1 MTTCASPFENNVVF
15 IEDDDLEEVI
25 ENSRNVRTKLTSW
38 LEINSTSLDVRNYAY
53 IEFPEDFTWHAN
65 GKCCN
70 TRHGKHNKI
79 SQIAHVSPAQGEPY
93 YLCMLL
99 HIVKGAKSF
108 SEI

>member
-1 MTTCASPFENNVVF
+1 
-15 IEDDDLEEVI
+15 
-25 ENSRNVRTKLTSW
+25 
-38 LEINSTSLDVRNYAY
+38 VRNYAY
-53 IEFPEDFTWHAN
+53 IEFPEDFTWHKN

-79 SQIAHVSPAQGEPY
+79 SQIAHASPAQGEPY